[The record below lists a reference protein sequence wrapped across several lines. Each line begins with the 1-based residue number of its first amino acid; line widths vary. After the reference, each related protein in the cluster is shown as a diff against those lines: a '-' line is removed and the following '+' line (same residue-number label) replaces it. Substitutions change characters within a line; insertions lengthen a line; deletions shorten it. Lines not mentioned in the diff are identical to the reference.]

1 MKQAR
6 STASRAGSSRAG
18 SSRAGSPRAGS
29 PRAGSPRAGLG
40 NDPLRGFTLLEVMVA
55 LAILGLGLTVI
66 LSSQTGLLAAVGR
79 VRGETYAQNLL
90 RCRMTEIELDL
101 SMQGFSLLD
110 ETESGECCE
119 DEDEPGY
126 TCEWKIES
134 VELPDPSSVEEQLS
148 EASTGDDLGATADGE
163 VSESSGTGPT
173 GVFGALSTI
182 EQSDGAALGE
192 GSGLS
197 DLGGML
203 EDTSGGPDGMIT
215 MALSLVYPTL
225 KPMLEASIRR
235 VSVSVKWKEGQKE
248 RDLSAVQYLT
258 SPLEGSLN
266 PNAAEGLEDVGV
278 TGSESEGDE

>member
-1 MKQAR
+1 MKAE
-6 STASRAGSSRAG
+6 
-18 SSRAGSPRAGS
+18 
-29 PRAGSPRAGLG
+29 
-40 NDPLRGFTLLEVMVA
+40 RGFTLLEVMVA

-101 SMQGFSLLD
+101 SMTGFSLLD
-110 ETESGECCE
+110 ETDSGECCE

-134 VELPDPSSVEEQLS
+134 VELPDPSAVEQELS
-148 EASTGDDLGATADGE
+148 EAGTDGDASADADADVDPDELGAEAP
-163 VSESSGTGPT
+163 SSTSGPT
-173 GVFGALSTI
+173 GIMGALSTI
-182 EQSDGAALGE
+182 EQSGGSALGS

-203 EDTSGGPDGMIT
+203 EDTSGGADGMIS
-215 MALSLVYPTL
+215 MALSLVYPDL

-235 VSVSVKWKEGQKE
+235 VTVKVKWKEGQKE
-248 RDLSAVQYLT
+248 RDLSAVQYVT
-258 SPLEGSLN
+258 NPLEGALN
-266 PNAAEGLEDVGV
+266 PNAAEGLDEEGGLGLG
-278 TGSESEGDE
+278 TGAGADADGATTPKGGDK

>member
-1 MKQAR
+1 MTER
-6 STASRAGSSRAG
+6 T
-18 SSRAGSPRAGS
+18 
-29 PRAGSPRAGLG
+29 
-40 NDPLRGFTLLEVMVA
+40 NRGFTLLEVMVA

-101 SMQGFSLLD
+101 SIMGFSLLD

-126 TCEWKIES
+126 SCEWKIET
-134 VELPDPSSVEEQLS
+134 VELPDPSAVEQELNDATPDG
-148 EASTGDDLGATADGE
+148 EAEADDLDADGDA
-163 VSESSGTGPT
+163 SGDSASSPTGPT
-173 GVFGALSTI
+173 GIMGALSNI
-182 EQSDGAALGE
+182 EQSGGSALGE

-203 EDTSGGPDGMIT
+203 EDTSGGADGMIS

-235 VSVSVKWKEGQKE
+235 ITVTVKWKEGEKE
-248 RDLSAVQYLT
+248 RDLSAVQYVT
-258 SPLEGSLN
+258 NPLEGALN
-266 PNAAEGLEDVGV
+266 PNAAEGLEDL
-278 TGSESEGDE
+278 TGSGNQTTPGGDKTTPAENEE

>member
-1 MKQAR
+1 MTCWRPTAR
-6 STASRAGSSRAG
+6 SNLAG
-18 SSRAGSPRAGS
+18 
-29 PRAGSPRAGLG
+29 
-40 NDPLRGFTLLEVMVA
+40 GFTLLEVMVA

-90 RCRMTEIELDL
+90 RCRMTEIELTL

-110 ETESGECCE
+110 ETDSGECCE

-126 TCEWKIES
+126 SCEWKIES

-148 EASTGDDLGATADGE
+148 EASTGDDVGTDAGD
-163 VSESSGTGPT
+163 SSSTSPT
-173 GVFGALSTI
+173 GVFGTLSTI

-235 VSVSVKWKEGQKE
+235 VTVSVKWKEGQKE

-258 SPLEGSLN
+258 SPLEGSLS
-266 PNAAEGLEDVGV
+266 PNAAEGLQDAGV
-278 TGSESEGDE
+278 PGNGSDDTTTPGDQ

>member
-1 MKQAR
+1 MKR
-6 STASRAGSSRAG
+6 SA
-18 SSRAGSPRAGS
+18 
-29 PRAGSPRAGLG
+29 
-40 NDPLRGFTLLEVMVA
+40 GFTLLEVMVA

-101 SMQGFSLLD
+101 AMNGFDLLD
-110 ETESGECCE
+110 QSDSGECCE

-126 TCEWKIES
+126 TCEWKIET
-134 VELPDPSSVEEQLS
+134 VELPDPSAVEQELS
-148 EASTGDDLGATADGE
+148 EAATDSGTDAMSGEGELDTEPGGGDGTA
-163 VSESSGTGPT
+163 TGPT
-173 GVFGALSTI
+173 GVMGALSTI
-182 EQSDGAALGE
+182 EQSGGSALGE

-203 EDTSGGPDGMIT
+203 EDTSGGADGMIS
-215 MALSLVYPTL
+215 MALSLVYPDL

-235 VSVSVKWKEGQKE
+235 VSVSVKWKEGQKD

-258 SPLEGSLN
+258 NPLEGALN
-266 PNAAEGLEDVGV
+266 PNAAEGLEEAGITPGSTGTGTPPGQTSGQVGAA
-278 TGSESEGDE
+278 GED

>member
-1 MKQAR
+1 MRHGHSAGG
-6 STASRAGSSRAG
+6 SR
-18 SSRAGSPRAGS
+18 P
-29 PRAGSPRAGLG
+29 
-40 NDPLRGFTLLEVMVA
+40 RGFTLLEVMVA

-110 ETESGECCE
+110 EADSGECCE

-134 VELPDPSSVEEQLS
+134 VELPDPSSVEQQLS
-148 EASTGDDLGATADGE
+148 EAATDGGDSDDDADAAD
-163 VSESSGTGPT
+163 SSSSGPT
-173 GVFGALSTI
+173 GVMGALSTI
-182 EQSDGAALGE
+182 DQSDGAALGE
-192 GSGLS
+192 GAGLS

-215 MALSLVYPTL
+215 MALSLVYPDL

-258 SPLEGSLN
+258 SPLEGSLS
-266 PNAAEGLEDVGV
+266 PNAAEGLEDLGLDGSNSGSASD
-278 TGSESEGDE
+278 TGSSSGQRAGGSRTPAAGGR